1 MVVSQKNSSYNT
13 KEVQDP
19 LQTTLSYEEWKKLNA
34 NPQKIVS
41 NSGKEL
47 SPYVD
52 NKNNV
57 PKKII
62 SGTEAPEVLMPG
74 SPLEGMSLKEE
85 NTATVPVTSEPEHLD
100 HIPYLT
106 AGCGFLLG
114 ILVSTCF
121 FCVKIKRI
129 KQEFEAKLSE
139 ARESLDRAIRMF
151 STR

>member
-1 MVVSQKNSSYNT
+1 MSQKSSSHNT
-13 KEVQDP
+13 DVQDA
-19 LQTTLSYEEWKKLNA
+19 LQTTLSYEEWKKLHA
-34 NPQKIVS
+34 KPPKIVT
-41 NSGKEL
+41 NSGKVL
-47 SPYVD
+47 SPYVESED
-52 NKNNV
+52 NA
-57 PKKII
+57 PKEII

-74 SPLEGMSLKEE
+74 SPLEGMSIHEE
-85 NTATVPVTSEPEHLD
+85 NTAAVLVTSEPEPPD
-100 HIPYLT
+100 YIPYIT

-114 ILVSTCF
+114 ILVSTCV